1 MPVTILVAEDSVT
14 MRRIVEMTFA
24 GEKDVRVVSVDS
36 GNAAVQKASEL
47 RPDVVIADGSMQGMD
62 GYEVARAIK
71 TDGGLANTAVILMA
85 SQKAPYD
92 DGRGKSCG
100 VDDHIIKPFD
110 TQHMIDRVQ
119 QVLGRPRAQ
128 ATGGAPAIKPATV
141 QMSSSMSATVPNVPA
156 PVIGGN
162 LPKPATK
169 PSPVG
174 LDSPV
179 AAKPAAAPAV
189 SRAPA
194 APVAA
199 PAKPVAPVAAAP
211 VAKPMTSP
219 AAKPSVGAAVTAPS
233 GELAGKLA
241 GLGLSADQVAG
252 VLTLSREVIEQ
263 VVWEVVPDLAET
275 IIREEIARLTA
286 E

>member
-1 MPVTILVAEDSVT
+1 VTILVADDSVT

-24 GEKDVRVVSVDS
+24 GEKDIRVVSVSD
-36 GNAAVQKASEL
+36 GNGAIQKASEL
-47 RPDVVIADGSMQGMD
+47 KPDVVITDGSMPGVD

-71 TDGGLANTAVILMA
+71 GDGGLSNTAVILMA
-85 SQKAPYD
+85 SQKNPYD
-92 DGRGKSCG
+92 DARGKASG

-110 TQHMIDRVQ
+110 SQHMIDRVQ
-119 QVLGRPRAQ
+119 QVLGKPRNTAQ
-128 ATGGAPAIKPATV
+128 GGAPLPKPATV
-141 QMSSSMSATVPNVPA
+141 QMSSPMSATVPNVPA
-156 PVIGGN
+156 PVISA
-162 LPKPATK
+162 PHATRGK

-174 LDSPV
+174 LDSPM
-179 AAKPAAAPAV
+179 ARAAAPVV

-194 APVAA
+194 AP
-199 PAKPVAPVAAAP
+199 
-211 VAKPMTSP
+211 MS
-219 AAKPSVGAAVTAPS
+219 AAKPAAAVSRAPQAPIAS
-233 GELAGKLA
+233 SAAAATSANGDLATKLA

-275 IIREEIARLTA
+275 IIREEITRLTA

>member
-24 GEKDVRVVSVDS
+24 GEKDARVITVDS
-36 GNAAVQKASEL
+36 GNAALQKASEV
-47 RPDVVIADGSMQGMD
+47 RPDVVIADGTLAGMD
-62 GYEVARAIK
+62 GYELSRAIK
-71 TDGGLANTAVILMA
+71 TDAALGNTAVIVMA
-85 SQKAPYD
+85 SQKNPYD
-92 DGRGKSCG
+92 DGRGKACG
-100 VDDHIIKPFD
+100 VDDNIIKPFD

-119 QVLGRPRAQ
+119 QVLGKPRAQ
-128 ATGGAPAIKPATV
+128 AQGGAPAAKPAPLH
-141 QMSSSMSATVPNVPA
+141 SSMTATVPNVPA
-156 PVIGGN
+156 PVIGAGA
-162 LPKPATK
+162 PKPANK

-179 AAKPAAAPAV
+179 AAKPAAAAAPAV

-194 APVAA
+194 APAA
-199 PAKPVAPVAAAP
+199 QPIAAAKPAPAAAP
-211 VAKPMTSP
+211 VKAPQVAAKTGP
-219 AAKPSVGAAVTAPS
+219 AAAATAPN
-233 GELAGKLA
+233 GDMAAKLA

-252 VLTLSREVIEQ
+252 VLALSREVIEQ

>member
-24 GEKDVRVVSVDS
+24 GEKEARVVTVDS
-36 GNAAVQKASEL
+36 GNAALQKASEL
-47 RPDVVIADGSMQGMD
+47 RPDVLIADASMAGMD
-62 GYEVARAIK
+62 GYEIARAIK
-71 TDGGLANTAVILMA
+71 SDSGLANTAVILMA
-85 SQKAPYD
+85 SQKHPYD

-119 QVLGRPRAQ
+119 QVLGKPRAQ
-128 ATGGAPAIKPATV
+128 ATGGAPMPKPATV

-156 PVIGGN
+156 PVIGN
-162 LPKPATK
+162 TIPKGK

-174 LDSPV
+174 LDAPV
-179 AAKPAAAPAV
+179 AKPAVSRAPVAPAAQVAAAKPAAAPVAQA
-189 SRAPA
+189 RAPQ
-194 APVAA
+194 AA
-199 PAKPVAPVAAAP
+199 PAKA
-211 VAKPMTSP
+211 SP
-219 AAKPSVGAAVTAPS
+219 AAAATSAN
-233 GELAGKLA
+233 GELATKLA

-252 VLTLSREVIEQ
+252 VLSLSREVIEQ

>member
-24 GEKDVRVVSVDS
+24 GEKEARVVSVDS
-36 GNAAVQKASEL
+36 GNAALQKASEL
-47 RPDVVIADGSMQGMD
+47 RPDVVIADASMAGMD
-62 GYEVARAIK
+62 GYEIARAIK
-71 TDGGLANTAVILMA
+71 SDPGLANTAVILMA
-85 SQKAPYD
+85 SQKHPYD
-92 DGRGKSCG
+92 DARGKSCG

-119 QVLGRPRAQ
+119 QVLGKPRAQ
-128 ATGGAPAIKPATV
+128 ATGGAPMPKPATV

-156 PVIGGN
+156 PVIGGSM
-162 LPKPATK
+162 PKGK

-174 LDSPV
+174 LDAP
-179 AAKPAAAPAV
+179 AKPVAAAPAV

-194 APVAA
+194 APAAQVPAPKAAAPAAPPRAPQAA
-199 PAKPVAPVAAAP
+199 PAKAGPAAA
-211 VAKPMTSP
+211 AT
-219 AAKPSVGAAVTAPS
+219 AAN
-233 GELAGKLA
+233 GELATKLA

-252 VLTLSREVIEQ
+252 VLSLSREVIEQ

>member
-1 MPVTILVAEDSVT
+1 MPVTILVADDSVT

-24 GEKDVRVVSVDS
+24 GEKDIRVVSVSD
-36 GNAAVQKASEL
+36 GNAAIQKASEVH
-47 RPDVVIADGSMQGMD
+47 PDVVIADGSMAGMD
-62 GYEVARAIK
+62 GYELARAIK
-71 TDGGLANTAVILMA
+71 SDGTLANTAVILMA
-85 SQKAPYD
+85 SQKTPYD
-92 DGRGKSCG
+92 DGRGKASG

-119 QVLGRPRAQ
+119 QVLGKPRAQ
-128 ATGGAPAIKPATV
+128 AQGGAPLPKPATV
-141 QMSSSMSATVPNVPA
+141 QMSSPMSATVPNVPA
-156 PVIGGN
+156 PMIGG
-162 LPKPATK
+162 PKGK

-174 LDSPV
+174 LDSPAV
-179 AAKPAAAPAV
+179 KPMAPAV

-199 PAKPVAPVAAAP
+199 KPPAATPAARPA
-211 VAKPMTSP
+211 ASP
-219 AAKPSVGAAVTAPS
+219 AAAATAPN
-233 GELAGKLA
+233 GDLAAKLA
-241 GLGLSADQVAG
+241 GLGLSGDQVSG
-252 VLTLSREVIEQ
+252 VLALSREVIEQ